1 MIKKKIFFSVVFPE
15 VVLRPKQRTEGGF
28 SGHLCLNR
36 PVRTSPPALAHMEE
50 ALRGVCLAQSDDE
63 IDCLERLMDDLKSA
77 AALGTGATKGDGGDE
92 EESLDYLIAKYLC
105 VDDPAP
111 PPSSHAQEERK
122 RNEENENEDED
133 EDEDRPGHYW
143 VGRTTPYYA
152 EEAVAGHGDP
162 LGAVVAGSHVRVV
175 DVHADQRWVVE
186 IPPPH
191 GASYARLRVACL
203 ASDVHASGWRRLS

>member
-1 MIKKKIFFSVVFPE
+1 M
-15 VVLRPKQRTEGGF
+15 RTT
-28 SGHLCLNR
+28 C
-36 PVRTSPPALAHMEE
+36 AHMEE
-50 ALRGVCLAQSDDE
+50 ALRGVCLVDSNDE
-63 IDCLERLMDDLKSA
+63 IASLERLMDDLKSP
-77 AALGTGATKGDGGDE
+77 AALGTGATEGGDE
-92 EESLDYLIAKYLC
+92 EESLDYLVAKYLC

-111 PPSSHAQEERK
+111 PLSSHVREERK
-122 RNEENENEDED
+122 RNEENENEDEAG
-133 EDEDRPGHYW
+133 EDRPGHYW

-152 EEAVAGHGDP
+152 EEAVAGLGDP

-203 ASDVHASGWRRLS
+203 ASDVRASGWRRLS

>member
-1 MIKKKIFFSVVFPE
+1 
-15 VVLRPKQRTEGGF
+15 
-28 SGHLCLNR
+28 
-36 PVRTSPPALAHMEE
+36 MEE

-63 IDCLERLMDDLKSA
+63 IACLERLMDDLKSA
-77 AALGTGATKGDGGDE
+77 AALGTDATKGDGGDE

-111 PPSSHAQEERK
+111 PPSSHAREERK
-122 RNEENENEDED
+122 QNEENENEDED
-133 EDEDRPGHYW
+133 QPGHYW

-152 EEAVAGHGDP
+152 EEAVAGLGDP